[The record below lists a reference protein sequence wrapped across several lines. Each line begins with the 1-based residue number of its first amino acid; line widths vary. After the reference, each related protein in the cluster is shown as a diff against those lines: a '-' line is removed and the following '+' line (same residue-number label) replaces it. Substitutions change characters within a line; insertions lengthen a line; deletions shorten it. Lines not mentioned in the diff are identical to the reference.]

1 MGQSM
6 GSIGVALGRRLGL
19 SELAPGVVQSEIRAM
34 TQECDRM
41 GGVNLAQGVCDTEVP
56 EVVAEGATRAIRD
69 GLNIYTRMD
78 GIARLRHAIAGK
90 VERTLGITVDPEREV
105 LITSGVTGA
114 FQAAVMALLNPGD
127 EVLLFEPFYG
137 YHASTL
143 RSIRA
148 VPVPVA
154 LTDPDWTL
162 DVDEVRAA
170 VTSRTRAMVI
180 NTPSNPAGK
189 VFTRRELEALAEIA
203 EEFDL
208 FVFTDEIYEHFIYGG
223 QSM

>member
-1 MGQSM
+1 MGQII
-6 GSIGVALGRRLGL
+6 GLTGVALGNGLGL

-56 EVVAEGATRAIRD
+56 EVVAEGAIRAIRD

-78 GIARLRHAIAGK
+78 GIERLRRAIAGK
-90 VERTLGITVDPEREV
+90 VERTLGATSEFRVDPERGV
-105 LITSGVTGA
+105 FITNGVTGA
-114 FQAAVMALLNPGD
+114 FQAGVMALLNPGD

-154 LTDPDWTL
+154 LADPDWTL
-162 DVDEVRAA
+162 DVAAVRAA
-170 VTSRTRAMVI
+170 LTPRTRAMVI

-189 VFTRRELEALAEIA
+189 VFTRGELEAL
-203 EEFDL
+203 
-208 FVFTDEIYEHFIYGG
+208 
-223 QSM
+223 

>member
-1 MGQSM
+1 MM
-6 GSIGVALGRRLGL
+6 ALGRGLGL

-56 EVVAEGATRAIRD
+56 EVVAEGAIRAIRN

-78 GIARLRHAIAGK
+78 GIERLRRAIAGK
-90 VERTLGITVDPEREV
+90 VERTLGMAVDPEREV
-105 LITSGVTGA
+105 LVTNGVTGA

-154 LTDPDWTL
+154 LADPDWTL
-162 DVDEVRAA
+162 DVAAVRAA
-170 VTSRTRAMVI
+170 VTPRTRGMVI

-189 VFTRRELEALAEIA
+189 VFTRSGA
-203 EEFDL
+203 
-208 FVFTDEIYEHFIYGG
+208 GG
-223 QSM
+223 AGGDCGGVRSVLCLRMRSMSTSSMAGRNM